1 MLIGC
6 FVLRLSG
13 IPLIPFPA
21 SPRGWTRVW
30 LRPPAVRPS
39 NEVPNFHIAPLGA
52 QILGHEPPVT
62 TIRRVLAAQQDGV
75 GYQFARHGVLDLPRP
90 HQRQELS
97 LIDGPAEVLLS
108 IAIEHFL
115 SRREIRNRDV
125 VHVGD
130 LAQEE
135 SQVVP
140 LRESGKLRHIVEAHR
155 EVFGALAGDLNRVVF
170 TLHSAQADQH
180 DAITR
185 VPGSHGG
192 AIEAIQRSVDAGI
205 PTEFHFVPMEQ
216 PASEL
221 RLLFELAANLG
232 VQTIRVIRFVPH
244 GRGRRETALRPTATA
259 LRELKSALDE
269 LRRDGRVTLRVGP
282 AFRFLV
288 DYAPFCAAGIE
299 ELVVS
304 SNGDVYPCSGFL
316 GYDGPEAVGNV
327 SASTLEDVWTSAPFV
342 CATRNL
348 INDRLANR
356 AMHRVGCPAQKAFVA
371 GRITDDI
378 PDPDLLGRVG

>member
-1 MLIGC
+1 MRALKHARGLGLTTAL
-6 FVLRLSG
+6 FTGG
-13 IPLIPFPA
+13 IVDANGGVQPA
-21 SPRGWTRVW
+21 S
-30 LRPPAVRPS
+30 
-39 NEVPNFHIAPLGA
+39 
-52 QILGHEPPVT
+52 
-62 TIRRVLAAQQDGV
+62 
-75 GYQFARHGVLDLPRP
+75 
-90 HQRQELS
+90 
-97 LIDGPAEVLLS
+97 
-108 IAIEHFL
+108 
-115 SRREIRNRDV
+115 
-125 VHVGD
+125 
-130 LAQEE
+130 
-135 SQVVP
+135 
-140 LRESGKLRHIVEAHR
+140 R

-259 LRELKSALDE
+259 LRELKPALDE

-288 DYAPFCAAGIE
+288 DYAPFCTAGIE